1 MQSLRHFRSVFD
13 VSPGGANTKPWP
25 SLIGEVRAWISRNEG
40 AELKGFFF
48 SGGDWT
54 GGLPRRAR
62 VRVQSLSDGGPTPDM
77 WAVRYE
83 HLDTEIKARRWT
95 ADVSVT
101 QVGAREWRLAVEL
114 RHELR
119 SDYVGPEPPMPQ
131 PSSPRLVT
139 GLLESRHWVC
149 RVGKQRL
156 TTQPILLKVGHG
168 HEFERLLR
176 DGNRLIPLVLVSCDR
191 NTGVPALDSVRLSR
205 ALAGTGVVYVCES
218 PECDDELAHFLP
230 YRFRSGNGTVRI
242 YAPGLDFSHEWTAAR
257 HRFFVG
263 KDIEELGDDEVIGQI
278 VRALT
283 RSDAWHGLQ
292 ATVLSVDDIEA
303 RIRERRL
310 SALKQSGTTSQ
321 EQKNELM
328 TLFEEENVRLEAEL
342 KKTKEELEGEIGRRK
357 DLDDTVARL
366 EFEIDQARTA
376 SAEARK
382 EAAAHQG
389 ALQEV
394 LSLDALPEEVM
405 DVANLA
411 ARLSGGRIVLS
422 EAALTSLKK
431 SEFSRGKEANAVVW
445 RCLRAMDREL
455 FDLVMTDLPAVQI
468 SETFENRTKFGL
480 TWTESKETKR
490 DNRLMAKRRFVHD
503 GKEWDMTPHVK
514 WGNSAP
520 KCLRVYF
527 AVDRDQKRLIVGHC
541 GDHLDTYGTR
551 RRKQ

>member
-1 MQSLRHFRSVFD
+1 MQALRHFRSVFD
-13 VSPGGANTKPWP
+13 VSPAGTNTKPWP

-48 SGGDWT
+48 GGGDWS
-54 GGLPRRAR
+54 GGPPRRAR
-62 VRVQSLSDGGPTPDM
+62 VRVQSLSDGGPTPDV

-83 HLDTEIKARRWT
+83 HVDTDIKPRRWT
-95 ADVSVT
+95 ADISVT
-101 QVGAREWRLAVEL
+101 GVGAREWRLAVEL

-139 GLLESRHWVC
+139 GLLDSQHWIC
-149 RVGKQRL
+149 RVSKQRL
-156 TTQPILLKVGHG
+156 TTQPIALNVGQG
-168 HEFERLLR
+168 HEFDRLLR
-176 DGNRLIPLVLVSCDR
+176 DATRLVPLVLVSCDR
-191 NTGVPALDSVRLSR
+191 KTGVPTLDSVRLSR
-205 ALAGTGVVYVCES
+205 ALAGTGIVYVCQS

-242 YAPGLDFSHEWTAAR
+242 YAPGLDFSHEWTAGR
-257 HRFFVG
+257 HRFFAG

-283 RSDAWHGLQ
+283 RSDAWHALQ
-292 ATVLSVDDIEA
+292 ATVVSVDDIEA

-310 SALKQSGTTSQ
+310 AALKRAGTTSP

-328 TLFEEENVRLEAEL
+328 TLFEEENVRLEGEL
-342 KKTKEELEGEIGRRK
+342 KKAKEELEGESSRRK

-376 SAEARK
+376 STEARK
-382 EAAAHQG
+382 ESAAHR
-389 ALQEV
+389 AAPEDV
-394 LSLDALPEEVM
+394 LSLDALPEEAVG
-405 DVANLA
+405 VATLA
-411 ARLSGGRIVLS
+411 ARLSGGRVVLS
-422 EAALTSLKK
+422 EAALASLKK
-431 SEFSRGKEANAVVW
+431 SEFSEGNEANSVVW

-455 FDLVMTDLPAVQI
+455 FELVMSDMPAIQV
-468 SETFENRTKFGL
+468 SETFESRTRFGL

-514 WGNSAP
+514 WGTTAP
-520 KCLRVYF
+520 KCLRIHF
-527 AVDRDQKRLIVGHC
+527 AVDRDAKRVIVGHC